1 MTETM
6 SAIGLVSAA
15 VVTGVFTL
23 LAQRLRRENRNSHDE
38 VVVVLHDI
46 SETLDSI
53 DGNVTRMDGW
63 QRDHQRLHDQNPE
76 NLG

>member
-23 LAQRLRRENRNSHDE
+23 LAQRLRKENRNSHDE

>member
-1 MTETM
+1 M

-23 LAQRLRRENRNSHDE
+23 LAQRLRKENRNSHDE